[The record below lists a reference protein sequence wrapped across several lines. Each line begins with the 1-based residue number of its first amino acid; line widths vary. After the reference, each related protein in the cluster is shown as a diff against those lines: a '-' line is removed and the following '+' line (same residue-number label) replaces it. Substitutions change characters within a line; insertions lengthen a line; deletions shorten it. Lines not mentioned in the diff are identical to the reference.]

1 MSVELWVDSVSIER
15 WGRASGMRVRLAAR
29 DECGGFFV
37 VCGPNES
44 GKTSFATALAWLIA
58 GAGNQGVLQRFGK
71 PDEVL
76 AASFRGSL
84 GGEALRAGVEVKVT
98 RQREGASAEGQEK
111 FQAELSGESLRRV
124 EFQQRLGGGDFVG
137 YRNFY
142 WLEAFEVA
150 ESEGIKET
158 LSVKAMFGGIDPD
171 GEAERLEREAGDRIG
186 RRSNTPRS
194 AWMLL
199 REAEKLRSQI
209 AELGGE
215 WQRLAEVEEG
225 LERIESELAAAQ
237 ESRTE
242 LSKQD
247 KSTQLA
253 LGAVESG
260 LLERRNQ
267 ARKALREAAEPSP
280 EERRIH
286 GQASQLLG
294 AAAKLGAAEE
304 ELRCSKAEHRSAEA
318 RVPAGWRALI
328 SEAPIDK
335 SALAEAR
342 QASANLAA
350 HRSEAERAGGDL
362 GFAKDDFLGLVKRL
376 QLLEDKW
383 HEAAPGGLSPSECT
397 PAAADKLLQQSKRQR
412 LGVLTAAVLGLV
424 VAVVE
429 AAIGGGMRAWG
440 IAAGLIVV
448 GAALALGAWWRKGWR
463 EARAVAALSTSEETH
478 TILDLRRKLE
488 DAQKTEEQAA
498 RGESAAAERLNEAQ
512 AGFESLL
519 LRLGVN
525 ADLIGEDAHD
535 SVAQLEAVAEAQ
547 QAARK
552 LEKASAELAEVR
564 SGLNGLLAGAAVLT
578 DAEALS
584 QAPSAVLG
592 GAKLAGAA
600 GAQDVAGAAGAK
612 EESSAEPRAFEGG
625 ENSGVSPVHVLAD
638 ADAVGCFLQD
648 VSTRVGEHERLR
660 QEAKEAG
667 DDLLRA
673 LRGDK
678 AAEKMVEQ
686 KSVEELRADSFSLQ
700 SELKE
705 LGEQLTDLDARGVD
719 LRAQRK
725 SLESAGSRED
735 MELARGELAT
745 RIEEKLVSGLGYRLA
760 AELLRRAVETHRKTR
775 RPALIS
781 RTEGLVREAS
791 DWTSVTG
798 NPHSPEKEG
807 DLIVESARGE
817 HSSRRLSLGA
827 QSLLYLTLR
836 LATIE
841 EQAEARGVRLPLIL
855 DDVLVGID
863 EERLDGCLGVL
874 SRFADRHQVIL
885 LTCHERLAE
894 RARSAG
900 AVLLDWP
907 PSGQG

>member
-98 RQREGASAEGQEK
+98 RQGEGASAKGQEK
-111 FQAELSGESLRRV
+111 FQAEFSGESLGRV

-150 ESEGIKET
+150 ESEGMKET

-171 GEAERLEREAGDRIG
+171 DEAERLEREAGDRIG

-194 AWMLL
+194 AWNLL
-199 REAEKLRSQI
+199 KDDGNLRSQI

-215 WQRLAEVEEG
+215 WQRLAEVDEE
-225 LERIESELAAAQ
+225 LEQVNSELAAAQ

-253 LGAVESG
+253 LGAVEGG
-260 LLERRNQ
+260 LLERRSQ
-267 ARKALREAAEPSP
+267 ARKALREAPEPSP

-286 GQASQLLG
+286 EHASQLLG

-304 ELRCSKAEHRSAEA
+304 ELRYSKAEHRSAEA
-318 RVPAGWRALI
+318 RVPAGWRELI
-328 SEAPIDK
+328 SEAPIDR
-335 SALAEAR
+335 SSLAEAR

-350 HRSEAERAGGDL
+350 HRSEAERAGGAL
-362 GFAKDDFLGLVKRL
+362 GSAKDDFLESVKRL

-383 HEAAPGGLSPSECT
+383 HEAAPEGLSPSECT
-397 PAAADKLLQQSKRQR
+397 PAAAEKLLQQSKRQR
-412 LGVLTAAVLGLV
+412 VGVLTAVVLGLV

-440 IAAGLIVV
+440 IAAGSIVV
-448 GAALALGAWWRKGWR
+448 GASLALAAWWRKGWR

-512 AGFESLL
+512 GGFESLL

-525 ADLIGEDAHD
+525 ADLIGGDAHD

-547 QAARK
+547 QAAARVEDASSKVEEERLRLQDLLGPSAALEGAK
-552 LEKASAELAEVR
+552 L
-564 SGLNGLLAGAAVLT
+564 
-578 DAEALS
+578 DAEA
-584 QAPSAVLG
+584 
-592 GAKLAGAA
+592 
-600 GAQDVAGAAGAK
+600 
-612 EESSAEPRAFEGG
+612 AER
-625 ENSGVSPVHVLAD
+625 
-638 ADAVGCFLQD
+638 FLQD
-648 VSTRVGEHERLR
+648 VSARVREHERLR

-678 AAEKMVEQ
+678 AAEKMLERR
-686 KSVEELRADSFSLQ
+686 SVEELRADSISLQ
-700 SELKE
+700 SDLKE
-705 LGEQLTDLDARGVD
+705 LGERLTDLYARDVD

-725 SLESAGSRED
+725 ALESAGSREEL
-735 MELARGELAT
+735 ELARGELAT
-745 RIEEKLVSGLGYRLA
+745 LIEEKLVSGLGHRLA
-760 AELLRRAVETHRKTR
+760 AKLLRSAVETHRKTR
-775 RPALIS
+775 RPALVA
-781 RTEGLVREAS
+781 RTEELVREAS
-791 DWTSVTG
+791 DWTRVTG
-798 NPHSPEKEG
+798 NPHSPEKDG
-807 DLIVESARGE
+807 DLLVESARGE
-817 HSSRRLSLGA
+817 HPSRRLSLGA

-863 EERLDGCLGVL
+863 EERLEGCLGVL

-907 PSGQG
+907 PNG